1 MTNSLAIRAG
11 TWRGLPY
18 TREVNLWVWEEM
30 WKGSWQEKQIG
41 ELSCVLCLGTSELVK
56 KKSPRIAF
64 ALKGIL
70 HSEDRE
76 TWLFRDAGTEWG
88 CSFLTMLVWCYPIS
102 FRLGHFPLWLWWP
115 PRFSLLPSCPHLAT
129 LSNKHSKTIPKALLI
144 EGTHL
149 TEIRFAHTLS
159 VHPSL
164 EAACRNR
171 RINCMHPTGRG
182 NQKQKG
188 QIIEEVWLINAV
200 GTETLQEQT
209 NTLLE
214 YDTISSFIR
223 ETVYVSESDNSTWV
237 GEMLK

>member
-1 MTNSLAIRAG
+1 MINRLAFRAG
-11 TWRGLPY
+11 TWRGLPC
-18 TREVNLWVWEEM
+18 TGEVNLWVWEEM
-30 WKGSWQEKQIG
+30 WRGSWREKADRG
-41 ELSCVLCLGTSELVK
+41 TELCPLFRDFRTWKITE
-56 KKSPRIAF
+56 RIAF
-64 ALKGIL
+64 TLKGIL

-88 CSFLTMLVWCYPIS
+88 CSFLTMLVWYYPIS
-102 FRLGHFPLWLWWP
+102 FRLGSFPLWLWGP

-129 LSNKHSKTIPKALLI
+129 LSKQHSKTIPKALLI

-159 VHPSL
+159 VPPSL

-200 GTETLQEQT
+200 GTETL
-209 NTLLE
+209 
-214 YDTISSFIR
+214 
-223 ETVYVSESDNSTWV
+223 
-237 GEMLK
+237 